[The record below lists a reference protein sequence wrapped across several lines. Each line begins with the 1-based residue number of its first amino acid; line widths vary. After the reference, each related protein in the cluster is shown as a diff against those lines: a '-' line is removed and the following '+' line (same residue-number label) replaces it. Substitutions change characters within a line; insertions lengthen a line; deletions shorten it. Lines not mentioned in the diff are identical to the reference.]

1 MLVAITESI
10 VVARPPEAGFD
21 FTQDYARRTSR
32 DRGVLSA
39 EVLER
44 APLPRVR
51 VELAG
56 GVRGVFEYKL
66 FERPLRTSVA
76 LTEVRSPLFSGGG
89 GSWSYEAHDGGT
101 LWTVTNSVR
110 FRSRIVG
117 WLLGPWTRFVLRRGT
132 RAALRAAKLELERG

>member
-1 MLVAITESI
+1 MLVATTESI
-10 VVARPPEAGFD
+10 VVARPPEAVFD
-21 FTQDYARRTSR
+21 FTQDYARRTSW

-39 EVLER
+39 EVLQR

-89 GSWSYEAHDGGT
+89 GSWSYQEHAGGT
-101 LWTVTNSVR
+101 LWTVTNALR
-110 FRSRIVG
+110 FKSRLAG
-117 WLLGPWTRFVLRRGT
+117 WMLGPWTRFALRRGT